1 AEARAPELLA
11 RRHSIDA
18 AENVRRA
25 ADTLPDPKLVLGLD
39 NVPVDGPDR
48 WSLDRDFMTMR
59 RIGVMQEVPNAAKR
73 RARADVAGAMAE
85 REKAWLTVD
94 RLTIRRDAALAWLTR
109 ASWQ

>member
-1 AEARAPELLA
+1 LAMLALLSFSFNVFAGLSFEDALTAAEARAPELLA

-39 NVPVDGPDR
+39 NVPLDGPDR

-73 RARADVAGAMAE
+73 RAR
-85 REKAWLTVD
+85 
-94 RLTIRRDAALAWLTR
+94 
-109 ASWQ
+109 